1 MEFGVNEILLL
12 VSGLALFLLGMNS
25 MGDGLEKACGNKM
38 KMILEKLTK
47 NRFIGVLVDFERI
60 GDHLLNITENM
71 INIG

>member
-47 NRFIGVLVDFERI
+47 NRFVGVLV
-60 GDHLLNITENM
+60 GMGITM
-71 INIG
+71 VA